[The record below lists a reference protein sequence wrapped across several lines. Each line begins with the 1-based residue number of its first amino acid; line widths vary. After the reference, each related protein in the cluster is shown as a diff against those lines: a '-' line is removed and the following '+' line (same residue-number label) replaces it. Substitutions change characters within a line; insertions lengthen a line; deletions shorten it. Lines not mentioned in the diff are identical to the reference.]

1 MRKWWKA
8 RFCDQTSLRLVSNV
22 IHGQEH
28 KLIFTASTEKKKRSL
43 KRKKTFNNV
52 PGGTVVVGGRAEEE
66 MK

>member
-22 IHGQEH
+22 IHRQEH
-28 KLIFTASTEKKKRSL
+28 KLIFSASTEKKKIL
-43 KRKKTFNNV
+43 EKKKTFNNV
-52 PGGTVVVGGRAEEE
+52 PGGPAVVGGRAEEE

>member
-22 IHGQEH
+22 IHRQEH
-28 KLIFTASTEKKKRSL
+28 KLILVRQPKKKRSL
-43 KRKKTFNNV
+43 KRKKPFNNV
-52 PGGTVVVGGRAEEE
+52 PGGPAVVGGRAEEE